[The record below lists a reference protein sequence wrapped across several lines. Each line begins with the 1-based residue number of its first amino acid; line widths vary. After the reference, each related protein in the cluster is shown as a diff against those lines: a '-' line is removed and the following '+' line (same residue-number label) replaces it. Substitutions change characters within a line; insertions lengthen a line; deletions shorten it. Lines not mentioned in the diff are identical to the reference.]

1 MSSFHPQIYGTT
13 RAPFQRGSSLSKD
26 SWSRDKCVKRHA
38 YLVTHHSAHIPV
50 AGATRMTTPTGQG
63 SRDLG
68 FQFGQLLS
76 SERHMLWKG
85 IMVGGQLFVSAL
97 SPAE

>member
-1 MSSFHPQIYGTT
+1 
-13 RAPFQRGSSLSKD
+13 
-26 SWSRDKCVKRHA
+26 
-38 YLVTHHSAHIPV
+38 
-50 AGATRMTTPTGQG
+50 MTTPTGQG